1 MKLLTSLVALSAVV
15 GIVSAQGTITGLKL
29 IDADA
34 EYHADG
40 TKILPLMVLQ
50 PIPATNVLYLQDLP
64 ADLDVEATYS
74 GGPPRSVSFFWD
86 DNIRWWDFFASD
98 STPPFSLG
106 GSNGDRK
113 FFGSK
118 YLTAYY
124 EGVHT
129 LTVRPYTRW
138 GFAGEDFQVVLD
150 IRAGSSSKQ
159 QAQELTAAEAEAAA
173 DKAAA
178 AAAATARE
186 LQETEAPTGGVKPLE
201 GTGAPSAAGTYTR
214 SSV

>member
-1 MKLLTSLVALSAVV
+1 MVVAVIIFLKVNHIDCSAFFDLIRHDTFNIYVGSTVLILVRIISQ
-15 GIVSAQGTITGLKL
+15 ICSEI
-29 IDADA
+29 
-34 EYHADG
+34 
-40 TKILPLMVLQ
+40 
-50 PIPATNVLYLQDLP
+50 
-64 ADLDVEATYS
+64 S
-74 GGPPRSVSFFWD
+74 GF
-86 DNIRWWDFFASD
+86 
-98 STPPFSLG
+98 
-106 GSNGDRK
+106 K

-159 QAQELTAAEAEAAA
+159 QAQELTPAEAEAAA

-214 SSV
+214 SSI